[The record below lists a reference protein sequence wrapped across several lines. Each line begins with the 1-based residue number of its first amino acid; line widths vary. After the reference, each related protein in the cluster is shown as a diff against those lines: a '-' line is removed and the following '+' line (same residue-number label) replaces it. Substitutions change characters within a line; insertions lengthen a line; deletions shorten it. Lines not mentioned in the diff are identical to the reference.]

1 MARLD
6 AFARAWL
13 DAFVMARLDAFARA
27 WLGAFAIAWLD
38 IVQVVMV
45 AL

>member
-1 MARLD
+1 
-6 AFARAWL
+6 
-13 DAFVMARLDAFARA
+13 MARLDAFARA